1 MYEKRRLHTM
11 SPACTALAL
20 AAGTLLA
27 GGVTLALQQGSL
39 LATLSAFWAEPIL
52 FVLNLWPVAALA
64 LLFYFFWGTPGTAP
78 V

>member
-1 MYEKRRLHTM
+1 MYEKTPSSHHVARLYRPGSGRRYT
-11 SPACTALAL
+11 
-20 AAGTLLA
+20 LA